1 MEHSDLIF
9 ILRFNNRRKYIMGKT
24 NKLKMGKITVSEPT
38 EEKRREILDIIEIM
52 MMDYINRKSEEEEG
66 GKVD

>member
-1 MEHSDLIF
+1 
-9 ILRFNNRRKYIMGKT
+9 MGKT